1 MSEQHTIE
9 EFLDGLASQSP
20 TPGGGSVAALMGAL
34 GAALVSMVCNLTRGK
49 EKYAN
54 AEIEMTAVL
63 TLAEATRADAMQ
75 LLTADIAVF
84 EQVMG
89 AYGLP
94 RESDGDKNVRRVAI
108 QSALKAATEVPLAC
122 ARCCARVID
131 LSERAASAGN
141 LNVISDAG
149 VAVMAAFAGLKSAA
163 LNVYTNVRLITD
175 AEFARQASH
184 EIDAL
189 VVDAET
195 KAPRIYALVK
205 SKL

>member
-1 MSEQHTIE
+1 MNEQHTIE
-9 EFLDGLASQSP
+9 EFLNRLASKSP

-54 AEIEMTAVL
+54 AEIEMAAVL
-63 TLAEATRADAMQ
+63 AVAEAARAEAMQ
-75 LLTADIAVF
+75 LLTADITVF
-84 EQVMG
+84 EQVMD
-89 AYGLP
+89 AYGLT
-94 RESDGDKNVRRVAI
+94 RESEADKNLRRVAI
-108 QSALKAATEVPLAC
+108 QSALVAATEVPLAC

-175 AEFARQASH
+175 VEFARQASH

-189 VVDAET
+189 VAAAET
-195 KAPRIYALVK
+195 KTPQTYALVK